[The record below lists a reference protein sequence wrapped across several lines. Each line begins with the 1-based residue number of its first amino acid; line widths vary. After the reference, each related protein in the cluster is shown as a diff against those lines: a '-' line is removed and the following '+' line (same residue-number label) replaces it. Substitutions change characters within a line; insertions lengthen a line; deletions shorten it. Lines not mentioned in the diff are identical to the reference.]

1 MIFTTKP
8 RHSSLVMLGVIA
20 VLISIA
26 ACGNTPTDNVPSLK
40 DAYEDAFM
48 IGTALNHAQIF
59 GHDHRGL
66 DLIKKHFN
74 SATPE
79 NVTKWALIHPRP
91 GEYDFEA
98 ADRFVEFGEK
108 NGMFM
113 VGHTLVWHS
122 QTPRW
127 VFEKEDGTPATR
139 EMLLE
144 RLRDHIHT
152 VVGRYKGR
160 IQAWD
165 VVNEALEEDG
175 SLRESPWY
183 RIIGEDYLVKAFE
196 YAREADPDAELYYND
211 YSLENQPK
219 RDGAVRLIR
228 QLREQDVPVT
238 GIGTQGHF
246 MMDWPSIDDIDKT
259 IAAFAELGVDV
270 MITEMDIDVLP
281 AAFDYQGA
289 DISVRAE
296 LQEHLNPYPDGLPDE
311 VQQELTRWYRE
322 IFEVFLKHRDAIS
335 RVTLWGVTD
344 ADSWKNDWPVRG
356 RTNYPL
362 LFDREGKPK
371 PAFFEVIALAREMN
385 EMRQ

>member
-1 MIFTTKP
+1 MINSGKYTLTILAFGLV
-8 RHSSLVMLGVIA
+8 SLLFIPT
-20 VLISIA
+20 
-26 ACGNTPTDNVPSLK
+26 ACGNSPTDTVSSLK
-40 DAYEDAFM
+40 DAFENAFM
-48 IGTALNHAQIF
+48 IGAALNHAQIF
-59 GHDHRGL
+59 GDDRRGVE
-66 DLIKKHFN
+66 LIKKHFN

-79 NVTKWALIHPRP
+79 NVTKWALIQPRP

-108 NGMFM
+108 NGIFM

-160 IQAWD
+160 IHAWD

-175 SLRESPWY
+175 SLRQSPWY

-196 YAREADPDAELYYND
+196 FAREADPEAELYYND

-219 RDGAVRLIR
+219 REGAVRLIR
-228 QLREQDVPVT
+228 HLQKQGAPVT

-246 MMDWPSIDDIDKT
+246 MMDWPSIEDIDKT

-281 AAFDYQGA
+281 AAFEYQGA
-289 DISVRAE
+289 DISIRAE
-296 LQEHLNPYPDGLPDE
+296 LQEHLNPYTDGLPDE
-311 VQQELTRWYRE
+311 VQQELTHRYRE
-322 IFEVFLKHRDAIS
+322 IFEVFLKHHDAIS

-344 ADSWKNDWPVRG
+344 ADSWKNNWPVRG

-362 LFDREGKPK
+362 LFDRDGNPK
-371 PAFFEVIALAREMN
+371 PAFYAIIDAVKESTE
-385 EMRQ
+385 